1 LNRSDRNDGLQSVA
15 TNGRAAGICIGARP
29 AEAVIPAFNIP
40 YVPMMEPVVAALR
53 HTDSFGMIAVARLE
67 WIKFEAHSMRAI
79 RDEYERVK
87 DERYT
92 RLHLDHVPVVDED
105 GQEVDFEAE
114 IREAIR
120 LGYQSVMVDGSR
132 LSLDENIWATR
143 RIIAIA
149 HAAGVPVE
157 GELGAVFGHEAGP
170 PPRYEELFSSRQ
182 RFTSPEEAR
191 RFVAETGVDWLSIA
205 IGSIHGPLMRRS
217 EKAPARLDLEHLQRI
232 YEAVHTPLVLHG
244 GSGIEKKYILGAT
257 RLGIAKINIGTAIRR
272 AYQDALSVSEAA
284 AQQAVF
290 DTTVS
295 ILTDGLELKGSRRLV
310 NPEA

>member
-1 LNRSDRNDGLQSVA
+1 MNQSDKNGSAHSLTPNDRLG
-15 TNGRAAGICIGARP
+15 GICIGAHP

-40 YVPMMEPVVAALR
+40 FLPMMEPVVAALR

-67 WIKFEAHSMRAI
+67 WIKFEARSMKAI

-87 DERYT
+87 DERHT
-92 RLHLDHVPVVDED
+92 RLHLDHIPVIDED

-132 LSLDENIWATR
+132 LSLEENIWATR
-143 RIIAIA
+143 RIVEMA

-170 PPRYEELFSSRQ
+170 PPPYEELFSSGQ
-182 RFTSPEEAR
+182 GFTSPDEAR
-191 RFVAETGVDWLSIA
+191 RFVSETGVDWLSVA
-205 IGSIHGPLMRRS
+205 IGSVHGPLMRNSQKVR
-217 EKAPARLDLEHLQRI
+217 ARLDLNHLQRI
-232 YEAVHTPLVLHG
+232 YEAVHIPLVLHG
-244 GSGIEKKYILGAT
+244 GSGIHKEYILGAT
-257 RLGIAKINIGTAIRR
+257 RRGIAKINIGTVIRR
-272 AYQDALSVSEAA
+272 AYQDALPISLAA
-284 AQQAVF
+284 AQKAVF

-295 ILTDGLELKGSRRLV
+295 ILTEELELQGSRRLV